1 MEHYNPILGS
11 EQRPEIYHLRRDHAP
26 SDPAEL
32 RKDPHGIQL

>member
-11 EQRPEIYHLRRDHAP
+11 EPIYHLRRDHAP
-26 SDPAEL
+26 SDSAEL